1 MKPIPLYFRAYCF
14 VLGHKKPCGM
24 ASVKAPPEADYCMA
38 LTVGWRRATLAVDK
52 VVRSINLAR
61 DTGALAAGIFNI
73 IDL

>member
-1 MKPIPLYFRAYCF
+1 MRE
-14 VLGHKKPCGM
+14 

-61 DTGALAAGIFNI
+61 NTGALAARLFNI